1 MSKVDS
7 RLSPEQLELV
17 QKRAISFQKMLV
29 LRDRGRGDGTST
41 EGGVFFAELFR
52 LAGEAIKN
60 DVETFCDHADEVL
73 EEIEAFGQ
81 EPQLDDDWIDQLTGE
96 NDSFYFSTDSLVR
109 ELEPLPG
116 RKRGRKPLSDL
127 EVQRLIR
134 EIENAIIDE
143 NEPEQSFEQAL
154 AVAHGE
160 NVQDWIN
167 SIKRALSDSENREIE
182 FWRLQQL
189 TRLRPTELF
198 LGLLLGQEHWTMGQR
213 EFYGQLF
220 VCRRGSGRGRRRGE

>member
-1 MSKVDS
+1 MRVAFAIAPKKSLRKSKRTGRS
-7 RLSPEQLELV
+7 R
-17 QKRAISFQKMLV
+17 
-29 LRDRGRGDGTST
+29 G
-41 EGGVFFAELFR
+41 
-52 LAGEAIKN
+52 
-60 DVETFCDHADEVL
+60 
-73 EEIEAFGQ
+73 
-81 EPQLDDDWIDQLTGE
+81 LDDDWIDQLTGDE
-96 NDSFYFSTDSLVR
+96 NDNFYFSTESLVR

-127 EVQRLIR
+127 EVQRLTR

-143 NEPEQSFEQAL
+143 NETTQSFEQAL

-167 SIKRALSDSENREIE
+167 SIKHALSDSENREVE

-198 LGLLLGQEHWTMGQR
+198 LGLLLGQQLWTMRQR
-213 EFYGQLF
+213 EFYGKLF